1 MDISV
6 VNSHIIS
13 KQLNPKGMELLDFKI
28 VLAKSLI
35 VHIIVAVEIHQPA
48 MYLVEKYCQQVYL
61 FISQFYNKQEESV
74 DTALLEALK
83 IKLTL
88 NVIHAES
95 FCA

>member
-6 VNSHIIS
+6 VNPHITY
-13 KQLNPKGMELLDFKI
+13 KELNPKGMELLDFKI

-35 VHIIVAVEIHQPA
+35 VHIIVAVEVHQPA

-74 DTALLEALK
+74 DTAIVEVLK
-83 IKLTL
+83 TKLAL
-88 NVIHAES
+88 NVLHVES